1 MTSIRMLRRIRIA
14 RAATLLL
21 VPIVGA
27 RLSAQSTAHT
37 RNPLD
42 GFDAYV
48 AAAVKAWEV
57 PGLAVAVVKDDS
69 IVLARGFGVR
79 TLGSPEPV
87 DEHTRFAI
95 GSTTKAMTAAAVAML
110 VDEGKVRWDDPV
122 TKHLPSFQLSDPYVT
137 RELTVRD
144 LLSHRSGLPGADA
157 LWYASPNSFDDILR
171 RLRYLKPAASLR
183 SRYAYQNVMYAVAGQ
198 VVAAASGTRWSEFVQ
213 RRILRPV
220 GMSETLT
227 SHRRLAGQANVATPH
242 LRVNDTVRAV
252 AYRDLDNIAPAGA
265 VVSSALD
272 MARWIRVLLDSTRV
286 RPAGPGPASPVA
298 DGQAG
303 ARLVSD
309 SSFRQLFTPQ
319 FLVPA
324 ADYYPAARQ
333 AHPHFTAYGLG
344 WFLQDYRGRLV
355 AMHTGSIDGMTA
367 IVGMLPEERVGVVV
381 LANLDHAELRHA
393 LMYRVFDL
401 YLDPPNV
408 ATHKDW
414 SADLRTLYG
423 GLAKEA
429 RAAERKA
436 LASRVP
442 RTRPTLPATAYAGT
456 YADSLYGD
464 VTVRVE
470 AGRRLV
476 AHYGPA
482 YVGELE
488 HWHYDTFRARWRDPA
503 LGTSFVTFTLD
514 PARMHV
520 VGASVEGLGD
530 FGRR

>member
-1 MTSIRMLRRIRIA
+1 MTLSPALPRVTIA
-14 RAATLLL
+14 WAATLLAI
-21 VPIVGA
+21 PAVGA
-27 RLSAQSTAHT
+27 RLAAQSAAPAG
-37 RNPLD
+37 NPLA
-42 GFDAYV
+42 GFDAYI
-48 AAAVKAWEV
+48 ATAVKAWEV
-57 PGLAVAVVKDDS
+57 PGLSIAVVKGDS

-79 TLGSPEPV
+79 TLGSPERV

-95 GSTTKAMTAAAVAML
+95 GSTTKAMTTAAVAML
-110 VDEGKVRWDDPV
+110 VDEGKVRWEDPV
-122 TKHLPSFQLSDPYVT
+122 TKHVPGFQLYDPYVT

-144 LLSHRSGLPGADA
+144 LLTHRSGLPGADA

-171 RLRYLKPAASLR
+171 RLRYLKPASSLR

-198 VVAAASGTRWSEFVQ
+198 VVAAASGMPWSEFVR
-213 RRILRPV
+213 RRILQPV
-220 GMSETLT
+220 GMSGTLT
-227 SHRRLAGQANVATPH
+227 SHHSLAGQTNVATPH
-242 LRVNDTVRAV
+242 LRVNDTVRAI
-252 AYRDLDNIAPAGA
+252 AYRDLDNIAPAGG

-272 MARWIRVLLDSTRV
+272 MAKWMRVLLDSTRV
-286 RPAGPGPASPVA
+286 RPAGQGSPVA
-298 DGQAG
+298 DGRAG
-303 ARLVSD
+303 TRLVSD

-324 ADYYPAARQ
+324 ADFYPAARQ

-401 YLDPPNV
+401 YLGAP
-408 ATHKDW
+408 AGGALKDW

-423 GLAKEA
+423 ELATRA
-429 RAAERKA
+429 RDAGRKA
-436 LASRVP
+436 LAGRVP
-442 RTRPTLPATAYAGT
+442 GTRPTLPLPVYAGT
-456 YADSLYGD
+456 YTNVDSLYGD
-464 VTVRVE
+464 VSVRAE
-470 AGRRLV
+470 GGRLV
-476 AHYGPA
+476 ARYGPA

-514 PARMHV
+514 PARTRV

-530 FGRR
+530 FDRR